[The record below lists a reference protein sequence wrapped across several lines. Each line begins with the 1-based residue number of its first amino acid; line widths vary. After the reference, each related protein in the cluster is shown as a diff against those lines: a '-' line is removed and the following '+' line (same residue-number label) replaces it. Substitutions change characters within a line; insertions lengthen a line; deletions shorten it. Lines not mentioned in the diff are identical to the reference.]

1 MTSIG
6 DPDEKRRNTVGRPL
20 AGQQVRLLDDD
31 GCEVGA
37 GGIGEVCW
45 RGANKSFGFLN
56 DFEGTAKVWDAEG
69 WMHSGDLGR
78 IDEQGYLSIV
88 GRKKDM
94 IIRGGQNI
102 NPGVIEEILLNHPDV
117 AEIAIVPVEDAVL
130 GERIAACVVARSG
143 VRPTLDSLKA
153 FVLERGFA
161 AWHQPEL
168 LLTLDELPRNAGG
181 KVDKKALSQS
191 ALQSRDAAT
200 PPTPIAV

>member
-1 MTSIG
+1 
-6 DPDEKRRNTVGRPL
+6 
-20 AGQQVRLLDDD
+20 
-31 GCEVGA
+31 
-37 GGIGEVCW
+37 
-45 RGANKSFGFLN
+45 
-56 DFEGTAKVWDAEG
+56 
-69 WMHSGDLGR
+69 
-78 IDEQGYLSIV
+78 
-88 GRKKDM
+88 
-94 IIRGGQNI
+94 
-102 NPGVIEEILLNHPDV
+102 V